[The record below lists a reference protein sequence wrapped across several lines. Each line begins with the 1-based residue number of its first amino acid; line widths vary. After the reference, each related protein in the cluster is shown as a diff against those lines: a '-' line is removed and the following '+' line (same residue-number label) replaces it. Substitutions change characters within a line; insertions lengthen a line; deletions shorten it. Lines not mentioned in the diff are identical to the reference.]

1 MEGQDPVTPDQS
13 TTAAHSG
20 TTAPESDTMRYA
32 VIDSPVDELTV
43 VADGDVLV
51 GVYFRGRMA
60 AQLTGSDL
68 PQLDAQDD
76 PLFRATRDQL
86 GAYFAGTLTAFDLP
100 LEARGSR
107 FQQDVWRL
115 LQAIPYGA
123 TTTYG
128 AIAEQVGGK
137 GLSQRVGQTVGAN
150 PISIIIPCHRV
161 IGADGSLTGF
171 GGGLD
176 RKRRLLALEEPVE
189 VREARLF

>member
-1 MEGQDPVTPDQS
+1 MTPEQQ
-13 TTAAHSG
+13 
-20 TTAPESDTMRYA
+20 TAPVQSAGFAPSATTRYA
-32 VIDSPVDELTV
+32 VIDSPVDPLTL
-43 VADGDVLV
+43 VADGCVLV

-60 AQLTGSDL
+60 AQFAGSDL
-68 PQLDAQDD
+68 PRVDADGD
-76 PLFRATRDQL
+76 ALLGAARDQL
-86 GAYFAGTLTAFDLP
+86 RDYFAGTLTDFDLP
-100 LEARGSR
+100 LDARGSD
-107 FQQDVWRL
+107 FQRAVWRL
-115 LQAIPYGA
+115 LQAIPYGT

-150 PISIIIPCHRV
+150 PISIVIPCHRV

-176 RKRRLLALEEPVE
+176 RKRQLLALEEPAE